1 MRRAI
6 VTTTATAAGVVLLL
20 SLKPHGSASAAGAP
34 VISSG
39 SGSSSGT
46 AASTGGQPN
55 GTASSPATGSSSGSA
70 GSTGSTAPTAGS
82 SGSSASGAK
91 SGTFTGQAADTRY
104 GPVQV
109 QLVVS
114 GGKISNVNVLQYPN
128 ESQRDININSY
139 ALPTLNQE
147 VLSQQN
153 AQIDMVSG
161 ATYTSNGYLQSLQS
175 ALDSAGIK

>member
-1 MRRAI
+1 VRRAI

-20 SLKPHGSASAAGAP
+20 SLKPHGGVSAAGAP

-39 SGSSSGT
+39 SGAG
-46 AASTGGQPN
+46 AASTS
-55 GTASSPATGSSSGSA
+55 TTGSSSGST
-70 GSTGSTAPTAGS
+70 GSTGSTGATKGS
-82 SGSSASGAK
+82 SGSSASSSGSK
-91 SGTFTGQAADTRY
+91 SGTFTGQAVDTRY

-128 ESQRDININSY
+128 ESQRDMDINSY

-147 VLSQQN
+147 VLSAQS

-161 ATYTSNGYLQSLQS
+161 ATFTSNGYAQSLQS
-175 ALDSAGIK
+175 ALDAAGIK